1 MKFKMG
7 DLVHVPTG
15 SYRILYTREEQDGQ
29 MHIPFTF
36 SITQEP
42 KVGIFKDYFGAT
54 ECIILFNDGEYYV
67 DNRCVFKKQG
77 VNKNDR
83 TYYNLPSKSELVSQ

>member
-1 MKFKMG
+1 MKFKLG

-15 SYRILYTREEQDGQ
+15 SYRILYTKEEEDGQ

-42 KVGIFKDYFGAT
+42 KVGVFKTYFGSS
-54 ECIILFNDGEYYV
+54 ECVIVFNDGEYCV
-67 DNRCVFKKQG
+67 DTRWVFKKQG
-77 VNKNDR
+77 VEKNDR
-83 TYYNLPSKSELVSQ
+83 TYYDFSSKSELVS

>member
-15 SYRILYTREEQDGQ
+15 SYRILYTNDEEDGQ

-36 SITQEP
+36 SITQKP
-42 KVGIFKDYFGAT
+42 MVGVFKNYFGSS
-54 ECIILFNDGEYYV
+54 ECVILFNDGEYCV
-67 DNRCVFKKQG
+67 DTRWVSKKQG
-77 VNKNDR
+77 VKQNDR
-83 TYYNLPSKSELVSQ
+83 AYYNISSKSELVS